1 MWRLTKRFCSGAWNQ
16 ELEAWKSRHLSVS
29 RNDEPTFD
37 ENVPTNKG
45 LHLHTKSILL
55 TSSETILF
63 RKSCGSITLSGE
75 GIRLVTSQRG
85 CQMTDIAGILKKVCF
100 RAPAPHLDYYQG
112 DEARLEFHKTNPLID
127 LKYTNVSENHVLTGH
142 YDTEDLRLGV
152 MLGVW
157 KPLNPSQVKYSIPI
171 SHHSSYD

>member
-1 MWRLTKRFCSGAWNQ
+1 MRGLVWRLTKRFCPGATNQ
-16 ELEAWKSRHLSVS
+16 ELEAWKSRYLSFS
-29 RNDEPTFD
+29 RNDESPFD
-37 ENVPTNKG
+37 ETVPTNKG
-45 LHLHTKSILL
+45 CLHIIPILL
-55 TSSETILF
+55 SSSKTILF

-75 GIRLVTSQRG
+75 GKRPVTSQRG
-85 CQMTDIAGILKKVCF
+85 CQKTDIAGILKKVCF

-127 LKYTNVSENHVLTGH
+127 LKYTNVSENHVLTGY

-171 SHHSSYD
+171 SH